1 MKRRL
6 MTLLLVT
13 MIGTVAFGQLKRYDT
28 DFTLSKKNFAITV
41 PIEIERGQIFLY
53 MNINGKK
60 YRFKLDTGASQ
71 GVIYDDVNI
80 KGIKELGFIKSED
93 ATGQSQQVK
102 TVELPSFELGE
113 LTISGFKLQ
122 QMKRNIVRHRED
134 GIIGFALFN
143 KGLTAKIDA
152 RKKIMIISDRKNIFK
167 KEKGEVLK
175 YKLKWH
181 VPYIKVSPFD
191 GVEDE
196 ALFDTG
202 SPIPYALNA
211 QQFEHLAATKPQ
223 VKQQIVDTTYGSQAI
238 GHFGSEHSHK
248 ITLLLI
254 ERLKIGN
261 FEMREIHSSTV
272 QGGTHIGAP
281 LLKYGAMIIDPFRKQ
296 LVFQPYDGAK
306 SCTVANRMA
315 NVFIVEKDGN
325 AMIGMVMKHSK
336 AYNDGFRQGQIIEK
350 VDGKPISFEEFNRF
364 FWTKNQ
370 KYEFTIRL
378 SIGIRTTVH
387 AYWPLYYN
395 QMPH

>member
-1 MKRRL
+1 

-13 MIGTVAFGQLKRYDT
+13 IIGTGAFGQLKRYDT
-28 DFTLSKKNFAITV
+28 DFTLSKKDFVITI
-41 PIEIERGQIFLY
+41 PIEIERGQLFLRL
-53 MNINGKK
+53 NIYGRE

-80 KGIKELGFIKSED
+80 KGAKVLGFIKSED

-223 VKQQIVDTTYGSQAI
+223 VKQQIADTTYGSYVI

-281 LLKYGAMIIDPFRKQ
+281 LLKYGTMIIDPFRKQ
-296 LVFQPYDGAK
+296 LVFQPYDDAK

-315 NVFIVEKDGN
+315 DVVIVEKDGN
-325 AMIGMVMKHSK
+325 AMIGMVMKQSK
-336 AYNDGFRQGQIIEK
+336 AYTDGFRQGQIIEK

>member
-1 MKRRL
+1 

-13 MIGTVAFGQLKRYDT
+13 MIVTVAFGQLKRYDT

-41 PIEIERGQIFLY
+41 PIEIEREQIFLHL
-53 MNINGKK
+53 NINGRK

-80 KGIKELGFIKSED
+80 KGKKELGLIKSED

-223 VKQQIVDTTYGSQAI
+223 VKQQIADTTYGSYAI